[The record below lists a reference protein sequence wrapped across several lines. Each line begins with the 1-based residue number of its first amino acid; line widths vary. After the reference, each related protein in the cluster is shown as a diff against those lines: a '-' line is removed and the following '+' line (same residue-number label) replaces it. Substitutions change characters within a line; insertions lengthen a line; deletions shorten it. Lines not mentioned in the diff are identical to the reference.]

1 MNDHFSGKEILLRT
15 LENEGVRYVFGNPGT
30 TELPLMDSLLDR
42 PNIEYILALHE
53 SVAVSMADA
62 YAQASGKVGVVNLHV
77 GPGLGNGLGAI
88 YNAWEGQTPLVV
100 TAGQQDNRMRLREP
114 LLGHDLVA
122 MAAPLTKWS
131 VEAQHAG
138 ELPLLLNRAFKTARE
153 TPAGPVFVSLP
164 INVMEQTTS
173 HAPMPPSKVFP
184 RAAPDPAGVDA
195 AAELLLA
202 ARNPLIVCGDKVA
215 KAGAVGTLVDVAEQ
229 IGAAVYSVV
238 LPARLNFPNQHPQFR
253 DRMAND
259 QAAMREGVGKSD
271 VVLLAG
277 GEFFE
282 EVWFADAAPFPDA
295 TRLIQV
301 DPSPANVGRNYRV
314 DVGVIGDP
322 RSALAA
328 LAQRLRERAGEEYTK
343 AASTRR
349 SLLEE
354 EKRAAREAQAK
365 KAGAPRGNRAMSAAR
380 LMAELGASLPQD
392 VVVASEAITAS
403 PDMLKTLTFETADD
417 LLMSRGGGI
426 GQGLPS
432 AIGVKLAHPDRP
444 VLCISGDGSACYTLQ
459 ALWSAAHHRI
469 PVVFLILNNG
479 SYRILKLNMDRY
491 RRDAGIPADRPYP
504 HMDLDGPA
512 IDFVRIAGGY
522 GVKGAKVSEPEK
534 IAAAVRTA
542 FETNEPYLLDVAID
556 GSVSRMV

>member
-1 MNDHFSGKEILLRT
+1 MSDRFSGKAILLET

-30 TELPLMDSLLDR
+30 TELPLMDSLLDHS
-42 PNIEYILALHE
+42 NIEYILALHE

-77 GPGLGNGLGAI
+77 APGLGNGLGAI
-88 YNAWEGQTPLVV
+88 YNAWEGQTPLLV

-164 INVMEQTTS
+164 INVMEQTTGQ
-173 HAPMPPSKVFP
+173 APMPPSKVFP
-184 RAAPDPAGVDA
+184 RVTPDPAGVDA

-202 ARNPLIVCGDKVA
+202 ARKPLIVCGDKVA
-215 KAGAVGTLVDVAEQ
+215 KAGAVDALVDVAEQ
-229 IGAAVYSVV
+229 TGAPVYSVV

-259 QAAMREGVGKSD
+259 QAAMGERLGESD

-282 EVWFADAAPFPDA
+282 EVWFADESPFPA
-295 TRLIQV
+295 TTRLIQI
-301 DPSPANVGRNYRV
+301 DPSPANLGRNYRV
-314 DVGVIGDP
+314 DVGLAGDL
-322 RSALAA
+322 RSALDA
-328 LAQRLRERAGEEYTK
+328 LAKRLRQCAGKDYARA
-343 AASTRR
+343 ARARR
-349 SLLEE
+349 VLLEK

-365 KAGAPRGNRAMSAAR
+365 KAYAPLGNRPMSAAR
-380 LMAELGASLPQD
+380 LMAELDASLPKN

-459 ALWSAAHHRI
+459 ALWTAAHHRI

-491 RRDAGIPADRPYP
+491 RRDAGIAADRPYP
-504 HMDLDGPA
+504 HMDLGDPA

-522 GVKGAKVSEPEK
+522 GVKGTKVSEPEK
-534 IAAAVRTA
+534 VAAAVRTA
-542 FETNEPYLLDVAID
+542 FDANEPWLLDIVID
-556 GSVSRMV
+556 GGV